1 MPTGR
6 SRCSQRKLTGL
17 TGLTVAAPAA
27 TAQPDTQI
35 AARVARNLSITCDR
49 CHVLLAALARDAFQ
63 VAALA
68 ERVHRI
74 GRQSFASPPFANR
87 RTYVGRE
94 CILQTLLRLHKLPI
108 RLMTGE
114 RGMIHQRG

>member
-63 VAALA
+63 VTALA

-74 GRQSFASPPFANR
+74 GRQSFALPPLANR
-87 RTYVGRE
+87 RAYVGSER
-94 CILQTLLRLHKLPI
+94 ILQALFGFHKFPI
-108 RLMTGE
+108 RLMRGE
-114 RGMIHQRG
+114 RGMIH

>member
-1 MPTGR
+1 MPTGW
-6 SRCSQRKLTGL
+6 SRYSQRKL

-49 CHVLLAALARDAFQ
+49 SHVLLAALARDAFQ
-63 VAALA
+63 VTALA

-74 GRQSFASPPFANR
+74 GGQSFTLSPFANR
-87 RTYVGRE
+87 RAHVGGERA
-94 CILQTLLRLHKLPI
+94 LQALFRLHKLAVG
-108 RLMTGE
+108 LMRGK